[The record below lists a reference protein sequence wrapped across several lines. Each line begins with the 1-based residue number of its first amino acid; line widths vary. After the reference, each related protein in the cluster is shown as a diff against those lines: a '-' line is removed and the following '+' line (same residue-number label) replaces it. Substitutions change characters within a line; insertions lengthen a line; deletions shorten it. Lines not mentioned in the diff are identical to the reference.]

1 MNFPLVSNFKSKTM
15 KKIKYLLC
23 LLLCNINLFSQNY
36 NIEYNY
42 EDINTN
48 CKSNL
53 YIISNKESLYRIND
67 EREGGVKKNEETD
80 NMEIVY
86 NDKISKI
93 FYSTNEKSIVRLPL
107 YKSEIIYSDLNSKLK
122 YKLTGKQKKI
132 LKYQCQE
139 AKFDLNGRKYTV
151 WFTPEVEINF
161 GPLKINGLP
170 GLILELT
177 EETNKVKITL
187 NSFKKIINL
196 IEFKNYKKY
205 LLNKTALNYS
215 DYEKRLVKIMVAKK
229 KSMIAKIK
237 EFEGATIE
245 FSENQGAFT
254 ELIIDIPTN
263 LVSELKKVKG

>member
-1 MNFPLVSNFKSKTM
+1 M
-15 KKIKYLLC
+15 KKIKYLSC
-23 LLLCNINLFSQNY
+23 LLLCNIYSYSQNY

-53 YIISNKESLYRIND
+53 YILSNKESLYRIND
-67 EREGGVKKNEETD
+67 NREGGVKKNEETD
-80 NMEIVY
+80 NVEIVY

-93 FYSTNEKSIVRLPL
+93 FYSTSDKAIVRLPL
-107 YKSEIIYSDLNSKLK
+107 YKSEIIYSDFNSKLK

-151 WFTPEVEINF
+151 WFTSEVEINF

-187 NSFKKIINL
+187 NSFKKTINL
-196 IEFKNYKKY
+196 NELKIYKKY
-205 LLNKTALNYS
+205 LLNKTVSNYTE
-215 DYEKRLVKIMVAKK
+215 YEKKLVTIMVAKK

-237 EFEGATIE
+237 EFE
-245 FSENQGAFT
+245 
-254 ELIIDIPTN
+254 
-263 LVSELKKVKG
+263 